1 MDISKIIKEKIK
13 QDKVL
18 LGYKSVMKSLKSS
31 RSELII
37 YANNL
42 PDDRKKMIEH
52 NAKIS
57 NVEIKEY
64 PNDNVNLGLVCGK
77 PFSVSVLAIKRS
89 KK

>member
-1 MDISKIIKEKIK
+1 MTIEKTIKEKMK
-13 QDKVL
+13 QEKVL
-18 LGYKSVMKSLKSS
+18 LGYKSVMKSLKTS
-31 RSELII
+31 RPEVIV

-42 PDDRKKMIEH
+42 PDERRKMLEH

-64 PNDNVNLGLVCGK
+64 PNDSVNLGLVCGK

>member
-1 MDISKIIKEKIK
+1 MDISKLIKEKIK

-31 RSELII
+31 RPELIV

-77 PFSVSVLAIKRS
+77 PFSVSILAIKRS

>member
-1 MDISKIIKEKIK
+1 MDISKLIKEKIK

-18 LGYKSVMKSLKSS
+18 LGYKSVMKSLKSG
-31 RSELII
+31 RPELIV

-77 PFSVSVLAIKRS
+77 PFSVSILAIRRS